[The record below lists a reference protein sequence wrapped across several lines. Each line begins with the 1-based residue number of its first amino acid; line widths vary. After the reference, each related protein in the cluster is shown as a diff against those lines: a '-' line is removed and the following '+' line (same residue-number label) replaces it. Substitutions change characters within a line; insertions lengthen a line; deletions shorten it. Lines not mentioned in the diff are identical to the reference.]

1 MEYAKD
7 IILNYEGGQETKR
20 DWRKARNRR
29 KSNKKEGIIS
39 NMLDKLLGHKM
50 VATVV
55 SVTAIFMV
63 LDMFLISSFID
74 LLAKMWADRKG
85 EN

>member
-20 DWRKARNRR
+20 DWRKAQNRR
-29 KSNKKEGIIS
+29 KSNKTEGIIS
-39 NMLDKLLGHKM
+39 NILDKLLEHKM

-55 SVTAIFMV
+55 SVTVIFMV

-74 LLAKMWADRKG
+74 LLTKM
-85 EN
+85 